1 MKKALVLALALA
13 IGACTNSSSPTEPAR
28 AASLNGYVRV
38 CGYSG
43 GTVTVVDVNGHKATT
58 SIDAQSNF
66 AFGTV
71 FDPGP
76 YDFTAS
82 KPVVRTNLDT
92 DHINDSNTVMK
103 VGENHLYDV
112 QVYPPWTPGCPNL

>member
-1 MKKALVLALALA
+1 MKHVAAIALA
-13 IGACTNSSSPTEPAR
+13 IALVGCSHSPTEPSHT
-28 AASLNGYVRV
+28 ASLTGYVQV
-38 CGYSG
+38 CGYNG

-58 SIDAQSNF
+58 SIDAQSNY

-82 KPVVRTNLDT
+82 KPVVKTNLDT
-92 DHINDSNTVMK
+92 IHTNDSTTVMK
-103 VGENHLYDV
+103 VGENHHYEV
-112 QVYPPWTPGCPNL
+112 MVYPPWTPGCPG